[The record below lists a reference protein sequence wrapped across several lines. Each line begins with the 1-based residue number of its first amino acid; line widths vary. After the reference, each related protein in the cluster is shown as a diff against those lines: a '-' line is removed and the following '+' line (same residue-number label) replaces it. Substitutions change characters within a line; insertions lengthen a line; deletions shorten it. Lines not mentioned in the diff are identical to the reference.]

1 MASSAAPERSNL
13 ESLLPPAEAAL
24 LRLSDESK
32 HLTNE
37 LVDLRFKHYVI
48 DDQATALSNRILHLD
63 ALIAKDASDR
73 AFLEAHGSLP
83 PPSLPAASSKDGGG
97 GGASR

>member
-63 ALIAKDASDR
+63 ALIAKDA
-73 AFLEAHGSLP
+73 AFQPGTRMPCP
-83 PPSLPAASSKDGGG
+83 PLGNNLQQAPRDVTGPAQY
-97 GGASR
+97 